1 MSCWTFKKKAG
12 VSFTFSWARSK
23 KTKKKKTIWHFLC
36 EPIENVILTA
46 TKMCRVF
53 PLNRKKWRKAS
64 FSANTR
70 ILPCDYASFSNCY
83 TPKSIFL
90 LKGTCSQSSAIQME
104 NTRWE
109 LEWKS
114 LRFSAGSQC
123 KFCQCCAQC
132 CSCMMQE
139 TGWEICEWSFW
150 CWQDVDFLSSLHM
163 RKSRVSASK
172 FPFIQKLPLC
182 NKW

>member
-1 MSCWTFKKKAG
+1 MSAFRKK
-12 VSFTFSWARSK
+12 RM
-23 KTKKKKTIWHFLC
+23 WHFLS

-53 PLNRKKWRKAS
+53 PLNRKKWRKVS
-64 FSANTR
+64 FFANTR

-90 LKGTCSQSSAIQME
+90 SRGTCSQSSAIQME

-114 LRFSAGSQC
+114 LQFSAGSQC
-123 KFCQCCAQC
+123 KFCQCCSRF

-139 TGWEICEWSFW
+139 TGWEMYEWNKNTQLLMLTRCWLSFFTPHEEIRS
-150 CWQDVDFLSSLHM
+150 VSL
-163 RKSRVSASK
+163 KISIYSK
-172 FPFIQKLPLC
+172 TAIV
-182 NKW
+182 